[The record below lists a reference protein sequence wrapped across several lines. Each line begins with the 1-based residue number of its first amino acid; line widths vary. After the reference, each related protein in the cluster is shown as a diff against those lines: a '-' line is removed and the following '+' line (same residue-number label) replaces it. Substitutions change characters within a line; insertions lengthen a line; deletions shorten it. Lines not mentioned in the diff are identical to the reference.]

1 MKAAIFGGTGLIGQA
16 LASYWLKQG
25 HKVIIITRSEGGT
38 SSKADHLS
46 SASYSSDNPVYMSWA
61 NLKEDV
67 SPLEGVNVVVNLA
80 GATLNQRWTAKSK
93 RRILESRLDTTNA
106 AASIV
111 QSLSQKP
118 DVIVQASAVGIYGT
132 SPTML
137 FDENTS
143 SRSNE
148 ADADFLAGVTSQ
160 WEAAADRGF
169 SGIRL
174 IKLRTGVVLS
184 NDGGAYPLM
193 RLPFLL
199 GVGGK
204 IGSGKQW
211 VPWIHI
217 QDLVS
222 IIDFCISQPSLSGPV
237 NAVSPHPVSYED
249 FGRVISRVYRRPFW
263 FPLPSFLL
271 KGTLGEMSILLL
283 EGQKVLPAAVLKAGF
298 AFAYPDLEQAVRQ
311 LKK

>member
-16 LASYWLKQG
+16 LTSFWLKQG
-25 HKVIIITRSEGGT
+25 HKVVVITRNPKGARLNE
-38 SSKADHLS
+38 ADFP
-46 SASYSSDNPVYMSWA
+46 SASNPTDNLLYISWEE
-61 NLKEDV
+61 LKEDT
-67 SPLEGVNVVVNLA
+67 SLLEGVNVVVNLA
-80 GATLNQRWTAKSK
+80 GATLNQRWTAKGK
-93 RRILESRLDTTNA
+93 RCILGSRIDTTNA
-106 AASIV
+106 AALVI
-111 QSLSQKP
+111 QSLNHKP
-118 DVIVQASAVGIYGT
+118 NVVVQASAVGIYGT
-132 SPTML
+132 SLTEQ
-137 FDENTS
+137 FDETTRIRITAEN
-143 SRSNE
+143 
-148 ADADFLAGVTSQ
+148 ADFLTSVTTQ
-160 WEAAADRGF
+160 WEDAAEQGF

-237 NAVSPHPVSYED
+237 NAVSPHPVSNEE
-249 FGRVISRVYRRPFW
+249 FGRMISRIYRRPFW

-271 KGTLGEMSILLL
+271 KGALGEMSSLLL
-283 EGQKVLPAAVLKAGF
+283 EGQKVLPSSVLKAGF
-298 AFAYPDLEQAVRQ
+298 AFSYPELEQAVRQ
-311 LKK
+311 LQQ